1 MDKTTIKETTDKE
14 LISEYKVNADQQII
28 GELYDRYSRLVFG
41 SCLKYL
47 KDRQLAEDAV
57 NDIFVQISKK
67 LATHNVEYFKSWLY
81 TVTRNHCIEILRKV
95 NRHRD
100 KKNASE
106 LMYTEAV
113 FHPDDIEDTQTLTA
127 LAQCL
132 KALPTNQQ
140 KCIKLFLFDALDGY
154 SNQSEAIS
162 DREVRP
168 AAAQQSRSWYS
179 MRNIAV
185 AASLLLLV
193 GIVGYMQQ
201 QTAPSEAY
209 ADTATTDERSAPIA
223 MTTPET
229 TTETVVAEAKKAD
242 EVIADKVERPAT
254 KAVEQKDST

>member
-140 KCIKLFLFDALDGY
+140 KCIKLFYYEKTSYQDIAAHLEL
-154 SNQSEAIS
+154 NWNK
-162 DREVRP
+162 VRSFI
-168 AAAQQSRSWYS
+168 QNGR
-179 MRNIAV
+179 RN
-185 AASLLLLV
+185 LKNCL
-193 GIVGYMQQ
+193 
-201 QTAPSEAY
+201 
-209 ADTATTDERSAPIA
+209 TDKLPKQPI
-223 MTTPET
+223 
-229 TTETVVAEAKKAD
+229 
-242 EVIADKVERPAT
+242 
-254 KAVEQKDST
+254 